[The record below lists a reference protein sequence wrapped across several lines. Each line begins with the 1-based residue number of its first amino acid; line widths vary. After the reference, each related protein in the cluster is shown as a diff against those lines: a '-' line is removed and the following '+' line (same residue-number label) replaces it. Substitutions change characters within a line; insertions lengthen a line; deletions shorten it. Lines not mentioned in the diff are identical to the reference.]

1 MELRDLSDKAII
13 EHTIATALRD
23 LKING
28 ALAFNVD
35 GFEGKF
41 VSYEGEK
48 ILIKQRDHHLETG
61 RFIGTHT
68 LFTVE
73 VS

>member
-28 ALAFNVD
+28 ALAFD
-35 GFEGKF
+35 YEGISRRF

-48 ILIKQRDHHLETG
+48 IFIKQREPVG
-61 RFIGTHT
+61 EKFASPVI